1 MEKYISVVEIFL
13 GKVDIPKYCKYCTP
27 GGVPVCGSAE
37 HGRGGEGFDEQGLER
52 REGEEARQ
60 Q

>member
-1 MEKYISVVEIFL
+1 MSVVEIFL